1 MFESPVSSPD
11 RSLKWISILRG
22 SRHSPNSSLEPEK
35 IPSMDESSD
44 VEETPIVIRRRRRR
58 KQPSIR
64 DIVTPRNVILGGMLF
79 MASQL
84 LFGFC
89 LHKAGVTETDVIE
102 DFLAQKV
109 LPNIENGWARINGSI
124 SAAYLTQERL
134 RPGYQLAQQG
144 AKAKYPI
151 VMVPGFITS
160 GLELW
165 GGHECARKHF
175 RQKLWGLV
183 GAKTFLTDRD
193 CFLKHLKLDPYTGS
207 DPENIRLRAAQGFD
221 AADYFMSTYWVWRKL
236 IENLADV
243 GYDASTMTMMTYDWR
258 LAFPKLEERDGY
270 LTKLKH
276 TIEAMHKTNGKKV
289 VLASHSMGSLLTL
302 YFFAWV
308 TVSEKDGG
316 GGGGKHWVDEH
327 IHSFV
332 NIAGPLLG
340 VPKSAPAILSGE
352 MKDTSVLLGH
362 FGSMVEQF
370 FGRRLRKELW
380 SSWGSLWSMLPK
392 GGDAIWGS
400 GADICDENSDVQ
412 QGFLCASSDPAEKS
426 VRKRHELNSMPLI
439 DMSGRGTLG
448 ETTKVSPSTS
458 ESKRVCQNTDCSKDE
473 DYAIQQLI
481 SDYSARESLSV
492 EETLKFLSQ
501 WGGGLGPSLSA
512 PDLHFASKNAKPSHK
527 TWHDPSLTPLPHAPS
542 MKVYCMYGTG
552 IKTERAYF
560 YKQSSTEDFS
570 QESDENTTNRRNL
583 KLDLPFIM
591 DTTIENED
599 QDIRRG
605 VKFADGDGSVPLLS
619 SGYMCVND
627 WKTKRY
633 NPSGA
638 QVTTREYFHRQEF
651 VVEDPMRGGPR
662 SSDHVDILGNVDM
675 TEDFLRIVTNFED
688 EKIDDHIVSN
698 IKSISNRIA
707 TSRRG
712 RMPPHQKLLRKIFK

>member
-1 MFESPVSSPD
+1 MVMPESPIPFPEGWIAVMRSRPSS
-11 RSLKWISILRG
+11 
-22 SRHSPNSSLEPEK
+22 SSLASEAIS

-44 VEETPIVIRRRRRR
+44 VDESPILTIRRRRR
-58 KQPSIR
+58 KPLAIR
-64 DIVTPRNVILGGMLF
+64 DIVTTRNFILGIMLF

-89 LHKAGVTETDVIE
+89 LHKAGVTETDVVE
-102 DFLAQKV
+102 DFLAQRVK
-109 LPNIENGWARINGSI
+109 PNLENGWARINGSI
-124 SAAYLTQERL
+124 AATYLTQERQ
-134 RPGYQLAQQG
+134 RPGFQLAQQG
-144 AKAKYPI
+144 AKANYPI

-165 GGHECARKHF
+165 EGHECARKHF

-207 DPENIRLRAAQGFD
+207 DPENIRLRAAQGFEG
-221 AADYFMSTYWVWRKL
+221 ADYFMSTIWVWRKL

-243 GYDASTMTMMTYDWR
+243 GYDPSTMTMMTYDWR

-340 VPKSAPAILSGE
+340 VPKAAPAILSGE

-362 FGSMVEQF
+362 FGAVVEQF
-370 FGRRLRKELW
+370 FGRQLRKELF
-380 SSWGSLWSMLPK
+380 SSWGSLWAMLPK
-392 GGDAIWGS
+392 GGNIWGI
-400 GADICDENSDVQ
+400 GADICSETSEVQ
-412 QGFLCASSDPAEKS
+412 QGFTCKSSDSYEHVGK
-426 VRKRHELNSMPLI
+426 KKHDFYSMPLF
-439 DMSGRGTLG
+439 DLKGDETLDDLPKIPP
-448 ETTKVSPSTS
+448 TAVSTDRFC
-458 ESKRVCQNTDCSKDE
+458 ENVDCADDQDSK
-473 DYAIQQLI
+473 IQQLI
-481 SDYSARESLSV
+481 SDYSSRDSLSV
-492 EETLKFLSQ
+492 EETLKFLSE

-512 PDLHFASKNAKPSHK
+512 PDLHFSSKKGKPSHK
-527 TWHDPSLTPLPHAPS
+527 TWHDPTQTPLPYAPS
-542 MKVYCMYGTG
+542 MKLYCLYGTG

-560 YKQSSTEDFS
+560 YKRSSTEDFS
-570 QESDENTTNRRNL
+570 QDSDENSTYRQNQ
-583 KLDLPFIM
+583 KSDLPFIM
-591 DTTIENED
+591 DTDPDNED
-599 QDIRRG
+599 QDIRKG

-619 SGYMCVND
+619 AGLMCVDN
-627 WKTKRY
+627 WKKKRH
-633 NPSGA
+633 NPSGV

-651 VVEDPMRGGPR
+651 LVEDPMRGGPR
-662 SSDHVDILGNVDM
+662 SADHVDILGNVDM

-688 EKIDDHIVSN
+688 GKVNDHIVSDIEN
-698 IKSISNRIA
+698 ISKRIA
-707 TSRRG
+707 TRN
-712 RMPPHQKLLRKIFK
+712 RMAFHKKLLRSIFK